1 MCWVIWAVGLTVSSS
16 RSPPSRVLRNVCLL
30 PPLLGRDPLAG
41 GACVLGV
48 VVDSHPVQ
56 GLALLCLMIVEQMD
70 RKQNEGRE
78 MYFLKW
84 QDYFIPFFIHTHA
97 FIEHLLCRCC
107 IDNGATETDKV
118 LVWAHRRNSFTLF
131 YHSIQRGKTAAL
143 QQVGSLM
150 YPIKFPGVSSFHAP
164 NYLTCSKQTS
174 LFMFN
179 R

>member
-1 MCWVIWAVGLTVSSS
+1 MCWVIWALGLTVSSS

-118 LVWAHRRNSFTLF
+118 FLFGLIGETHLLFSTTLYREGKQQPYSKLVH
-131 YHSIQRGKTAAL
+131 
-143 QQVGSLM
+143 
-150 YPIKFPGVSSFHAP
+150 
-164 NYLTCSKQTS
+164 
-174 LFMFN
+174 
-179 R
+179 